1 MRLWRVSALDHAE
14 CQDAKYDR
22 TFSFSA
28 NPHPWLT
35 LENDEINFYIYQG
48 CDSYSDGCERQY
60 LIPLKRGTPPDWK
73 NLLDG
78 HPITWFIQGVNVPLR
93 RPLSAYVPGTHYRL
107 VTVWPSP

>member
-1 MRLWRVSALDHAE
+1 MCVSGGVSALDHAE

-48 CDSYSDGCERQY
+48 ATAIRTDASDN
-60 LIPLKRGTPPDWK
+60 I
-73 NLLDG
+73 
-78 HPITWFIQGVNVPLR
+78 
-93 RPLSAYVPGTHYRL
+93 
-107 VTVWPSP
+107 

>member
-107 VTVWPSP
+107 VPVWPSP